1 MDPRNPDHAYDLG
14 FALNKNGNHSEA
26 LSVLQR
32 IQRQFPAEREDCSG
46 CRDELARF
54 RQFC

>member
-1 MDPRNPDHAYDLG
+1 MDPQNPDYAYDLG

-32 IQRQFPAEREDCSG
+32 TQRNSHETGRLLWVLG
-46 CRDELARF
+46 
-54 RQFC
+54 